1 MHISGDIAPRGEH
14 NVAPLL
20 GYGETETVC
29 TPFFGSLHVVM
40 VKMEP
45 GGKAPLTDCSP
56 KRNW

>member
-29 TPFFGSLHVVM
+29 TRFFGSLHVVM

-45 GGKAPLTDCSP
+45 GGKAPFNGL
-56 KRNW
+56 